1 MFKCEV
7 FVKNYLH
14 ALRALVAKKMI
25 EVHGYTQQEVAEKLG
40 ITQPAVSHYLREAR
54 GKRAKELEKNE
65 KIMVLVEELVGK
77 STRSEFSY
85 EDVKAFFCNACKL
98 LLSRENVENIKK

>member
-1 MFKCEV
+1 MLKCEV

-65 KIMVLVEELVGK
+65 KIMALVEELVGK
-77 STRSEFSY
+77 SVSSEFS
-85 EDVKAFFCNACKL
+85 EKDVEAFFCNACKL
-98 LLSRENVENIKK
+98 LLSEENVEKD